1 MSRLAPERW
10 VAVRRLFEAAVDLP
24 HEQRLA
30 FLDTACADE
39 GTRSEVLE
47 LLAADESAVDLPVD
61 RDPAAANEG
70 VAERFPQV
78 LGFRID
84 RRLGA
89 GGTSRVYEATCA
101 ENGARVA
108 LKVMN
113 LGSNAQA
120 LQRFRQESR
129 ILSRLRHPGIVQLHE
144 SGHTV
149 DGQVYLAMDFVD
161 GSTVDHWCR
170 DARSDDRTKVRL
182 CVEVLGALSHAHSV
196 GVVHRDIKPHN
207 ILVDSGGRTRLVD
220 FGVARLHRDDG
231 NRTGFRTETGNLVG
245 TFAYMS
251 PEQADGKASRI
262 GPATDVY
269 QVALVLFELL
279 TGRLPYDIDDRGAMA
294 LLKAVLFER
303 RVRLSEVREELS
315 GQLDEVL
322 HAALDVDPARRPQTA
337 GEFAELLERAAQ
349 HQFG

>member
-1 MSRLAPERW
+1 MSIAAIDRW
-10 VAVRRLFEAAVDLP
+10 VMVRRLFEAAVDLP
-24 HEQRLA
+24 QDQRLA
-30 FLDTACADE
+30 FLDSACADE
-39 GTRSEVLE
+39 GTRCEVLG

-61 RDPAAANEG
+61 RDPAATNEG
-70 VAERFPQV
+70 VAERFPEV

-89 GGTSRVYEATCA
+89 GGTSRVYEATCR

-113 LGSNAQA
+113 VGANGQA

-129 ILSRLRHPGIVQLHE
+129 ILSRLRHSGIVQLHE

-149 DGQVYLAMDFVD
+149 DGHVYLAMDYVNGATID
-161 GSTVDHWCR
+161 RWCR
-170 DARSDDRTKVRL
+170 DHAADDRRKAEL
-182 CVEVLGALSHAHSV
+182 CIEVLAALSHAHAA

-207 ILVDSGGRTRLVD
+207 ILVDSAGRVLLVD

-262 GPATDVY
+262 GPSTDVY

-279 TGRLPYDIDDRGAMA
+279 TGRLPYDIEDRGAMA

-303 RVRLSEVREELS
+303 RVRLSEAREDLA
-315 GQLDEVL
+315 GPLDEAL
-322 HAALDVDPARRPQTA
+322 HRALDVDPSKRPQSA
-337 GEFAELLERAAQ
+337 AEFADLLSRAIA
-349 HQFG
+349 GLA